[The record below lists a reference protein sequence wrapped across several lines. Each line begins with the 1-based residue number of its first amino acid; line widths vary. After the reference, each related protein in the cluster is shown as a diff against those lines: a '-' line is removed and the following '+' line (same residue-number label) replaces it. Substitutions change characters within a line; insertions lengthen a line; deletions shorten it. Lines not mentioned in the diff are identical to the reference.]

1 MNPQNTKKRVLK
13 WALVL
18 LLSALILLLIPFL
31 ILQLPAVQ
39 QNVTER
45 LLGRFN
51 QLTGYP
57 VKVDKIYLTWYDKLE
72 VSGLSIR
79 DSLQSEMITAS
90 QLDIDFNLFG
100 LLTGDRFTIDQ
111 VSLNEPNLKLKWYG
125 SANNRKLNITGF
137 AEQIQKL
144 TGPSKDTLPG
154 RPVFISK
161 VFLKKGMFSISDTL
175 NNPIT
180 KTFNPTRFS
189 VDIPS
194 AKVINLNLKDDSIDL
209 MVETLSAT
217 ELEHQWPLHSF
228 SSQFHFQDNKILFSQ
243 LKAKAGDSF
252 LGDSLVVKLPDA
264 LVEDEAN
271 VSLVARLRNC
281 KIGPKDIAFFTGQSL
296 PIDQYIET
304 KGDFSGSVDD
314 FSFRNFTV
322 KIGAS
327 SVNGMLEME
336 GLPVLDETFINARI
350 KKATINPIQFNRLI
364 PAEVQQRIAP
374 FGMFSMA
381 GNFTGFINDF
391 VTDAKF
397 NTRIGGIESNL
408 NFKIQKGDILKSSY
422 KGRLKLNAFNAGALI
437 SDTSIVKT
445 ITMSGSINGSGLTRD
460 NADFVLDGKFD
471 ELNLLGYPYKGI
483 SSRARFARE
492 LFIGQVVVNDPY
504 LKLKLDGSI
513 DLRDNRNQIR
523 LAGKID
529 TLAVR
534 ELGLSKEPFAIKTEV
549 KVTTTG
555 LTLDDLA
562 GQLLFKKIKLLNDK
576 GSLGTD
582 SIHILAIRQ
591 PKSRRIIIGSSLATL
606 EAHGNFRFDNLFN
619 DLSAYFKEILL
630 NAANNKE
637 EIKKYYSAKSKEH
650 TDYRMDFLFRLHDL
664 NPVLTFFST
673 GIEISKRIQLSG
685 HFINGYTSILHA
697 YSNIPKLVVD
707 DLTFTGNEVDFNGSK
722 ISDSTRVL
730 AMLLISSERQQLTKS
745 ITTKN
750 LILEGIWNG
759 GHIDLGL
766 DFDQEGYDNIIR
778 INSELDFLSDS
789 IRWRFLPSRLR
800 LLGKEWKI
808 DPGNMILA
816 KGKEVQIKNL
826 SLAQQNRSMVIQGNL
841 SEKSEETLKIK
852 FNELSMDLVNS
863 LIGEKLD
870 GRLNGELNIKNYYTN
885 TSIQSEFRIDELTIN
900 QFLAGDVT
908 GTNNW
913 DTEQEAFVIN
923 FRIDRMQRRIVDV
936 TGLYVPGDDEKP
948 LRLVANLNQT
958 QIKIFEPLMK
968 DLFSNWSGTATGAFD
983 ISGDLSKP
991 IIKGSAEIADGQ
1003 VTVNYLNSTY
1013 KLKGT
1018 VAAEPGNIE
1027 FKNLELGDLYTGK
1040 GLLKGQ
1046 IRHENFSNFRLNLE
1060 ASFRNLQ
1067 ALNTNAK
1074 QNDLF
1079 YGQAC
1084 ATGSLKISGP
1094 TDRINIQATARTDK
1108 NTRIYIP
1115 VGGTSTVE
1123 RSSFIRFVN
1132 LRDSTT
1138 QHEEE
1143 EQERK
1148 KKSTSSLSM
1157 NFNLDITPDAYS
1169 EIIFDIKAGD
1179 IIRGWGTGNLKLDID
1194 TQGDFSM
1201 FGSYEFD
1208 RGFYNFTLGGV
1219 INKEFAINKGSKISW
1234 FGDPY
1239 GGTLSI
1245 NAAYRQ
1251 LASLMPILTSPNS
1264 TTTPPASLR
1273 RKFPIEVNLLLDG
1286 PMLSPQINFDI
1297 NARDLPENLPGDQST
1312 GPIPVKFQFNA
1323 FKARLDEQELK
1334 KQVFSLIVLRR
1345 FTPQDAFTTSGGL
1358 TNSVSEFLSNQLSYW
1373 LSQVDQNLEVTL
1385 DLGSLDEDAFNIS
1398 QLRMSYSLMN
1408 GRLRV
1413 TRDGTLFSNQ
1423 YNQSNMAALAGDW
1436 TVDYLLTPDGKFK
1449 VKMYSRSNYNA
1460 LLSAINTQTAYTTGL
1475 SLSHTQSFNRFTEL
1489 LRSSRKRARENNL
1502 DEEDF

>member
-1 MNPQNTKKRVLK
+1 MNPQITKKRVLK
-13 WALVL
+13 WASV
-18 LLSALILLLIPFL
+18 ALITALIMLLIPFL
-31 ILQLPAVQ
+31 VLQLPAIQ
-39 QNVTER
+39 QNLTER

-51 QLTGYP
+51 KLTGYP

-72 VSGLSIR
+72 ASGLTIR
-79 DSLQSEMITAS
+79 DSLQSEMLTVN
-90 QLDIDFNLFG
+90 QLEVDFNLWG
-100 LLTGDRFTIDQ
+100 LLTGDKFTIDY
-111 VSLNEPNLKLKWYG
+111 VWLNRPALHLKWYG
-125 SANNRKLNITGF
+125 EADNRKLNITDF
-137 AEQIQKL
+137 AEQIQKI
-144 TGPSKDTLPG
+144 TGPSKDTLPV
-154 RPVFISK
+154 RPISITR
-161 VFLKKGMFSISDTL
+161 VVLKNGKFSIADTL

-180 KTFNPTRFS
+180 NSFNPTRFAL
-189 VDIPS
+189 DIHS
-194 AKVINLNLKDDSIDL
+194 AETSHLTINGGSIDL
-209 MVETLSAT
+209 RIDSLSAT
-217 ELEHQWPLHSF
+217 EFDHQWPIDQF
-228 SSQFHFQDNKILFSQ
+228 SSQFSFQDNKILLSQ
-243 LKAKAGDSF
+243 LKAKAGNSIV
-252 LGDSLVVKLPDA
+252 GDSVVVRLPKGPKEAQTSTTLVV
-264 LVEDEAN
+264 
-271 VSLVARLRNC
+271 RLRDC
-281 KIGPKDIAFFTGQSL
+281 AVSPKDIAFFTGQSL
-296 PIDQYIET
+296 PVEHLIET
-304 KGDFSGSVDD
+304 NGDFSGSLEN
-314 FSFRNFTV
+314 FSFRNFSI
-322 KIGAS
+322 KIGS
-327 SVNGMLEME
+327 STVSGAMEME
-336 GLPVLDETFINARI
+336 GLPQIDETFIHARI
-350 KKATINPIQFNRLI
+350 KKATINPAQFSKII

-374 FGMFSMA
+374 FGIFSMT

-391 VTDAKF
+391 VTEAKF
-397 NTRIGGIESNL
+397 ITRIGGIESNL
-408 NFKIQKGDILKSSY
+408 NFKIQNGDLLKSSY
-422 KGRLKLNAFNAGALI
+422 KGRLRLNAFNAGALI

-460 NADFVLDGKFD
+460 HADFVLDGKFD

-483 SSRARFARE
+483 ASRARFARD
-492 LFIGQVVVNDPY
+492 LFIGQVIVNDPF

-513 DLRDNRNQIR
+513 DLRNNKNQVR

-534 ELGLSKEPFAIKTEV
+534 ELGLSKEPFALKTEV

-562 GQLLFKKIKLLNDK
+562 GQLLFKKIRLLNEK
-576 GSLGTD
+576 GSLTTD
-582 SIHILAIRQ
+582 SVHILAIKQ
-591 PKSRRIIIGSSLATL
+591 PKSRRIILGSSLATL
-606 EAHGNFRFDNLFN
+606 EAHGNFRFDKLFS
-619 DLSAYFKEILL
+619 DLASYFKEILL

-637 EIKKYYSAKSKEH
+637 EIRKYYAVKNKDH
-650 TDYRMDFLFRLHDL
+650 TEYRMDFLFRLHDL
-664 NPVLTFFST
+664 NPVLSFFST
-673 GIEISKRIQLSG
+673 GVEISKKIQISG
-685 HFINGYTSILHA
+685 HFINGYTTILHA
-697 YSNIPKLVVD
+697 YSNIPKLVMD
-707 DLTFTGNEVDFNGSK
+707 GLTFTGNEVDFNGSK
-722 ISDSTRVL
+722 ISDSTKVL

-750 LILEGIWNG
+750 LVLEGIWNG
-759 GHIDLGL
+759 SHIDLGL

-826 SLAQQNRSMVIQGNL
+826 SIAQQNRSMVIQGHI
-841 SEKSEETLKIK
+841 SEKSDETLKIK

-870 GRLNGELNIKNYYTN
+870 GRLNGELSIKNYYTN
-885 TSIQSEFRIDELTIN
+885 TSIQSEFTIDELTIN

-983 ISGDLSKP
+983 ISGNPSKP
-991 IIKGSAEIADGQ
+991 IIKGSAEITDGQ

-1013 KLKGT
+1013 KLKGAI
-1018 VAAEPGNIE
+1018 VAEPSTIE
-1027 FKNLELGDLYTGK
+1027 FKNLEVSDLYTGR

-1079 YGQAC
+1079 YGQAY

-1123 RSSFIRFVN
+1123 RSSFIRFIN
-1132 LRDSTT
+1132 LRDSTALSD
-1138 QHEEE
+1138 EE
-1143 EQERK
+1143 EQEK
-1148 KKSTSSLSM
+1148 KKRSNSSLSM

-1489 LRSSRKRARENNL
+1489 LRSSRKRAKEENL
-1502 DEEDF
+1502 DEEGF